1 MLERQ
6 AARPETPRC
15 LPDKPADANVW
26 TMKLAAIFC
35 ANVFSGALLLSTAS
49 AQTPLPEPV
58 KTSDATQLEALTKKI
73 EEQNAK
79 IDALSQEI
87 LKLEQQ
93 ISHIRPGTMIGESTP
108 SVSTGAPPPES
119 SSHPMSGN
127 THTVARGE
135 TLTSI
140 AKMYKVTVDELQKA
154 NNIED
159 GRKLQ
164 AGQTIM
170 IPGAPS
176 PTPSTSP
183 PTD

>member
-1 MLERQ
+1 M
-6 AARPETPRC
+6 PTFG
-15 LPDKPADANVW
+15 

-35 ANVFSGALLLSTAS
+35 ATFFSGALLLSTAS
-49 AQTPLPEPV
+49 AQTPSPEPV

-73 EEQNAK
+73 DEQNAK

-93 ISHIRPGTMIGESTP
+93 ILHIRPGIMIGESTP
-108 SVSTGAPPPES
+108 SPHTAAAPAES
-119 SSHPMSGN
+119 PSHPISGN

-140 AKMYKVTVDELQKA
+140 AKMYKVGVDELQKA

-164 AGQTIM
+164 AGQNIM
-170 IPGAPS
+170 IPGALS
-176 PTPSTSP
+176 PTPSPSP

>member
-1 MLERQ
+1 M
-6 AARPETPRC
+6 PTFG
-15 LPDKPADANVW
+15 
-26 TMKLAAIFC
+26 TMKLAPTFRATF
-35 ANVFSGALLLSTAS
+35 FSGALLLSTAS
-49 AQTPLPEPV
+49 AQTPSPEPV
-58 KTSDATQLEALTKKI
+58 KTSDSPQLEALIKKI
-73 EEQNAK
+73 DEQNTK

-93 ISHIRPGTMIGESTP
+93 ISHIRPGVMIGESTP
-108 SVSTGAPPPES
+108 AANTSVDPAGSP
-119 SSHPMSGN
+119 SHPMSGN

-140 AKMYKVTVDELQKA
+140 AKMYKVGIDELQKT

-164 AGQTIM
+164 AGQTIV
-170 IPGAPS
+170 IPGSPS
-176 PTPSTSP
+176 PTPSSSP

>member
-1 MLERQ
+1 MPTFE
-6 AARPETPRC
+6 
-15 LPDKPADANVW
+15 

-35 ANVFSGALLLSTAS
+35 ATFFSGALWVSTAS
-49 AQTPLPEPV
+49 AQTPSPESV
-58 KTSDATQLEALTKKI
+58 KTSDTVQLEALTKKI
-73 EEQNAK
+73 DEQNAK

-93 ISHIRPGTMIGESTP
+93 ISLIRPGTMIGESTP
-108 SVSTGAPPPES
+108 SAHTGASPAES
-119 SSHPMSGN
+119 PSHPMSGN
-127 THTVARGE
+127 SHTVARGE

-140 AKMYKVTVDELQKA
+140 AKMYKVGVDELQKA

-164 AGQTIM
+164 AGQTIV
-170 IPGAPS
+170 IPGSPSPAPS
-176 PTPSTSP
+176 SSP

>member
-1 MLERQ
+1 
-6 AARPETPRC
+6 
-15 LPDKPADANVW
+15 
-26 TMKLAAIFC
+26 MKLAAIFC
-35 ANVFSGALLLSTAS
+35 ATFFSGALLLSTAA
-49 AQTPLPEPV
+49 AQTPSPEPV
-58 KTSDATQLEALTKKI
+58 KTFDATQLEALTKKI
-73 EEQNAK
+73 DEQNAK

-108 SVSTGAPPPES
+108 SAHTAAAPAES
-119 SSHPMSGN
+119 PSHPISGN

-140 AKMYKVTVDELQKA
+140 AKMYKVGLDELQKT

-164 AGQTIM
+164 AGQIIV
-170 IPGAPS
+170 IPSSPSPAPS
-176 PTPSTSP
+176 RSP

>member
-1 MLERQ
+1 M
-6 AARPETPRC
+6 PTFG
-15 LPDKPADANVW
+15 
-26 TMKLAAIFC
+26 TMKLAATFC
-35 ANVFSGALLLSTAS
+35 VTFFSGALLLSTAS
-49 AQTPLPEPV
+49 AQTPSPEPV
-58 KTSDATQLEALTKKI
+58 KTSDATQLEALTEKI
-73 EEQNAK
+73 DEQNAK

-87 LKLEQQ
+87 LRLEQQ

-108 SVSTGAPPPES
+108 SAHTAAAPAES
-119 SSHPMSGN
+119 PSHPMSGN

-140 AKMYKVTVDELQKA
+140 AKMYKVGVDELQKA

-164 AGQTIM
+164 AGQNIM
-170 IPGAPS
+170 IPGALS
-176 PTPSTSP
+176 PTPSPSP

>member
-1 MLERQ
+1 
-6 AARPETPRC
+6 
-15 LPDKPADANVW
+15 
-26 TMKLAAIFC
+26 MKLTAIFC
-35 ANVFSGALLLSTAS
+35 ATFFSGALLLSTAW
-49 AQTPLPEPV
+49 AQTPSPEPV
-58 KTSDATQLEALTKKI
+58 KTADASQLEALTKKI

-93 ISHIRPGTMIGESTP
+93 ISHIRPGVMIGESTP
-108 SVSTGAPPPES
+108 SAQTGAAPAES
-119 SSHPMSGN
+119 PSHQMTGN

-140 AKMYKVTVDELQKA
+140 AKMYKVDVDELQKT

-164 AGQTIM
+164 AGQTIV
-170 IPGAPS
+170 IPGSPS
-176 PTPSTSP
+176 PTPSGSQP